1 MKLLKHRLIP
11 KPDKVGCFELE
22 YYEEE
27 YDDTQEKADYEAE
40 KARLIAESQE
50 DPPIV

>member
-11 KPDKVGCFELE
+11 KGVGTYEIE

-27 YDDTQEKADYEAE
+27 YDDTQEKADYEAA
-40 KARLIAESQE
+40 KAAIIAESS

>member
-11 KPDKVGCFELE
+11 KQVPGTFELE

-50 DPPIV
+50 EPPIV

>member
-11 KPDKVGCFELE
+11 KQVPGTFEIE

-27 YDDTQEKADYEAE
+27 YDDTQEKLDYETE
-40 KARLIAESQE
+40 KARLIAESQNE
-50 DPPIV
+50 PVV